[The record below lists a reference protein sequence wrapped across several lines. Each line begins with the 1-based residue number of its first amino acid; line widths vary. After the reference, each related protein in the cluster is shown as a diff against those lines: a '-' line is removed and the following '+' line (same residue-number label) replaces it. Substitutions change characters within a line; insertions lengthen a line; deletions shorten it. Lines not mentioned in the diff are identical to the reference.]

1 MFNKNNPT
9 FLHFPHPSSSS
20 AGPDFFSGHHNH
32 PEFFSG
38 HHHHPEFFSGHHYH
52 HHHHPDPTI
61 PTTGPP
67 PPPPT
72 RKPTPKKDRHS
83 KIYTS
88 QGPRDR
94 RVRLSIGIARKFFD
108 LQETLGFDKPSKTLD
123 WLLNKSKSAIKDLVV
138 RSNDEKTVIT
148 PSSAPS
154 EREASSCD
162 DGGWPAKGKSGN
174 NKNKE
179 ALDLAKESR
188 ARARARARER
198 TREKMCIKQICGGD
212 VNTLNMNMN
221 FQQNFGFPAEN
232 WDVCGQLGS
241 TQPSTLLC
249 AVLDQHKFMNSSSNM

>member
-1 MFNKNNPT
+1 MFNKNNTT
-9 FLHFPHPSSSS
+9 FLHFPHASSSS
-20 AGPDFFSGHHNH
+20 SPGTEFFSGHH
-32 PEFFSG
+32 
-38 HHHHPEFFSGHHYH
+38 HHHHPEFFSGHYH
-52 HHHHPDPTI
+52 RHHPEFFCGHHQPDPTI
-61 PTTGPP
+61 PTAGHPA

-123 WLLNKSKSAIKDLVV
+123 WLLNKSKAAIKDLVV
-138 RSNDEKTVIT
+138 RSNGEKTVIT
-148 PSSAPS
+148 PSALAPS

-162 DGGWPAKGKSGN
+162 EGWPPKGKSGN
-174 NKNKE
+174 NKNKD

-212 VNTLNMNMN
+212 VNTMNMNMN

-232 WDVCGQLGS
+232 WNVCEQLGS
-241 TQPSTLLC
+241 TQSSLLC
-249 AVLDQHKFMNSSSNM
+249 AVLDQHKFMNR